1 MKVTVQFDPAVDAHS
16 SVAHAIAAIYG
27 EGLEAGPMFTA
38 AEQLTGTLTCNVA
51 GIPENPLA
59 SAAAPGASAPVSA
72 PVVAPVAS
80 PTAAGGVELDSA
92 GVPWDARIHSSGL
105 DENGQHK
112 KTAQGRWNKRKGVS
126 DAEVAQVTAELLN
139 LMANRASAAGM
150 TQLPVGGVL
159 GNPVNTP
166 HQVAVPVAGSDD
178 EYEVQPIA
186 PAPLAAPAVIPAPLA
201 VPAVPH
207 DFATLMQYVSANLQ
221 TPANPAGKLTQTDI
235 VRICTHFGLVDANG
249 NASVALIQ
257 HRPNL
262 VPPVYQSFANQI
274 AAV

>member
-1 MKVTVQFDPAVDAHS
+1 MKVTVEFNPGVDPYSQVAAAV
-16 SVAHAIAAIYG
+16 AAVYG
-27 EGLEAGPMFTA
+27 EGLEVAPMFTA

-80 PTAAGGVELDSA
+80 PTAPGTGGVELDSA

-139 LMANRASAAGM
+139 LMANRAGQVATS
-150 TQLPVGGVL
+150 LPVGGVL

-178 EYEVQPIA
+178 EYEVQPM
-186 PAPLAAPAVIPAPLA
+186 APLAAPAVIPAPLA
-201 VPAVPH
+201 TPAVPH

-221 TPANPAGKLTQTDI
+221 TPANPAAKLTQADI

-257 HRPNL
+257 HRPDL